1 MLCQLSCG
9 SFSLFTYYAAPLW
22 MSDRQQLSQRLR
34 IEPFSSKDEQG
45 REDIYV
51 LCFLGRTGEPGG
63 ASRKSSALSA
73 DLGCSELN
81 AQSHLLLW
89 F

>member
-9 SFSLFTYYAAPLW
+9 SFSLFTYCAAPLW
-22 MSDRQQLSQRLR
+22 MSDRQQLLSRCLR

-51 LCFLGRTGEPGG
+51 LCFLGRTDEPGG
-63 ASRKSSALSA
+63 ASRKSSALPSRP
-73 DLGCSELN
+73 
-81 AQSHLLLW
+81 W
-89 F
+89 MF